1 MSDHQTNIG
10 PGDDEVLWRRLI
22 DTYKASLEASAT
34 FLRDARAPL
43 EIVRRALRGSRTS
56 GVEVM
61 AALGLLHRMKPED
74 RIGVFNE
81 LLIGCLS
88 QKFGHMARSL
98 VLSLPR
104 DWLVANVEAA
114 AQPLTRNADYID
126 YMMLLRLYNQIDGSI
141 ARKLAQQAT
150 MSADDDI
157 REVGEGFLRGDP
169 WWRSEAA
176 LR

>member
-1 MSDHQTNIG
+1 
-10 PGDDEVLWRRLI
+10 
-22 DTYKASLEASAT
+22 
-34 FLRDARAPL
+34 
-43 EIVRRALRGSRTS
+43 
-56 GVEVM
+56 
-61 AALGLLHRMKPED
+61 
-74 RIGVFNE
+74 
-81 LLIGCLS
+81 
-88 QKFGHMARSL
+88 
-98 VLSLPR
+98 
-104 DWLVANVEAA
+104 LVANVEAA